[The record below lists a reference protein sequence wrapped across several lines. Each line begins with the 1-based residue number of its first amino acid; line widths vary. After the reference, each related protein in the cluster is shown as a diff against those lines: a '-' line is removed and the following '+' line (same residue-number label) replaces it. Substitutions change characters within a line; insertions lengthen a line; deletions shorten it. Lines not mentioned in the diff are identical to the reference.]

1 VFALLQVKLSLNL
14 CSNPF
19 LTHFLFYLIET
30 FGETNQKKERVF
42 KIQQEAS
49 AVFEAAKPKETTPRR
64 KLFAS
69 LPPSFLTFGVVC
81 NDALQNDG
89 SRISSPATSLPDSN

>member
-1 VFALLQVKLSLNL
+1 MLNISMPNLLDF
-14 CSNPF
+14 SNRF
-19 LTHFLFYLIET
+19 YIKQYLIET

-69 LPPSFLTFGVVC
+69 RPPSFLTFGVVC

-89 SRISSPATSLPDSN
+89 SRSSSPATSLPDSN